1 MDAKKIGLAVAGVVA
16 AGVIAAGGAAV
27 ANSSSASTTS
37 TTGSSQTSQMQPPG
51 QSAQNGQSGQ
61 SAQGGQGGQGGPGG
75 MLGTEVTGDEATKV
89 KDAVAAQNSSVTVDH
104 VLKQTDG
111 SYLALTMQNNQ
122 PVIYQVSSDLATVTE
137 QAAPTGA
144 LGGGMGGSAGGAMG
158 GSGGTPPQQPN
169 ATATTN

>member
-27 ANSSSASTTS
+27 ANSSSTS
-37 TTGSSQTSQMQPPG
+37 TTATSSTGAQGSKLQPPG
-51 QSAQNGQSGQ
+51 QSGQAGSGQ
-61 SAQGGQGGQGGPGG
+61 AGQAGPA
-75 MLGTEVTGDEATKV
+75 LGTEVTGDEATKV
-89 KDAVAAQNSSVTVDH
+89 KDAVAAQHSSVTVDH

-137 QAAPTGA
+137 QAAPSGA
-144 LGGGMGGSAGGAMG
+144 MGGGMGGSMG
-158 GSGGTPPQQPN
+158 GGGTPPQQPN